1 VDDEWLEEE
10 ELEILDRA
18 KLLGMRICT
27 HRALGFARHPEAG
40 TVVKDTF
47 TLLQSILSEFENGK
61 LLGQVNEKTMEGW
74 VKFRT
79 SASVPSHTIQGSC
92 SCAPQVASCVM
103 HPQAGQCQGV

>member
-1 VDDEWLEEE
+1 VRGGSGVALGFSQCNRTELKLKQDEVDDEWLEEE

-27 HRALGFARHPEAG
+27 HRALGFARHPEAA

-61 LLGQVNEKTMEGW
+61 LLGQVNEKTMEG
-74 VKFRT
+74 
-79 SASVPSHTIQGSC
+79 
-92 SCAPQVASCVM
+92 
-103 HPQAGQCQGV
+103 